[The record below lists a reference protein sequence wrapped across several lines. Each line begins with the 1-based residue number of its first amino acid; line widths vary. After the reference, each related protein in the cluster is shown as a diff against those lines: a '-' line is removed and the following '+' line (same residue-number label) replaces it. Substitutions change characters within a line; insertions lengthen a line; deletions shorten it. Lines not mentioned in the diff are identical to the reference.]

1 MLDERKYNILM
12 TIINEYVRCAQPIG
26 SELVVERCKLDV
38 SPATVRNEMLALDE
52 EGYLEKTHTSSG
64 RIPTE
69 RAFHYFIS
77 HNFTPKKISEQRQ
90 LKLKEGLA
98 RLEKN
103 PRNAIKI
110 IAKNLSTISQ
120 EFIVAAFSDNDFYYT
135 GMSNLFGQPEFA
147 EHQLVYDLS
156 RVIDHFDQVIGKIF
170 SILHQEVTVA
180 VGGKNPFGRDC
191 SSVVAKY
198 QNQGR
203 EGLIG
208 ILGPM
213 RMDYQNNFNLIKYSQ
228 DLINHLGH

>member
-135 GMSNLFGQPEFA
+135 GLTNLFSQPEFR
-147 EHQLVYDLS
+147 HQTIICNIS
-156 RVIDHFDQVIGKIF
+156 SVIDHLDTRLRSMYHTIGEDTDIAIG
-170 SILHQEVTVA
+170 S
-180 VGGKNPFGRDC
+180 KNPIDATLSFIG
-191 SSVVAKY
+191 VKVYNA
-198 QNQGR
+198 GP
-203 EGLIG
+203 LLG

-213 RMDYQNNFNLIKYSQ
+213 RMDYRENVA
-228 DLINHLGH
+228 LINFCKQLLSAGTQ